1 MKINI
6 LKELQLTVLTARL
19 YRGGL
24 ALKTIN
30 HTHLNFSVDVLSE
43 CGSFHIAGKQFLEF
57 VHFQGSNVMP
67 RKPQDI
73 PDAELAVLQQLW
85 ERGACTVRQLTEVLY
100 PTGPGSQ
107 NATVQKLLDRL
118 EAKQYVSRN
127 RDSWPY
133 LFQAMVQRGDV
144 IRKSLQATADKL
156 CSGALAPLLTHLVR
170 TESLSVADRESLRD
184 LLQELDQNPESGAN
198 LK

>member
-1 MKINI
+1 
-6 LKELQLTVLTARL
+6 
-19 YRGGL
+19 
-24 ALKTIN
+24 
-30 HTHLNFSVDVLSE
+30 
-43 CGSFHIAGKQFLEF
+43 
-57 VHFQGSNVMP
+57 MP

-85 ERGACTVRQLTEVLY
+85 ERGSCTVRQLTEVLY

-118 EAKQYVSRN
+118 EAKQYVSRS

-133 LFQAMVQRGDV
+133 LFQATVQRGDV

-170 TESLSVADRESLRD
+170 TDSLSIADRASLRD
-184 LLQELDQNPESGAN
+184 LLQELDQNPSSAA
-198 LK
+198 K

>member
-1 MKINI
+1 
-6 LKELQLTVLTARL
+6 
-19 YRGGL
+19 
-24 ALKTIN
+24 
-30 HTHLNFSVDVLSE
+30 
-43 CGSFHIAGKQFLEF
+43 
-57 VHFQGSNVMP
+57 MP

-100 PTGPGSQ
+100 PTAPGSQ

-118 EAKQYVSRN
+118 EAKHYVTRN
-127 RDSWPY
+127 RESWPY
-133 LFQAMVQRGDV
+133 LFQAAVQRADV

-170 TESLSVADRESLRD
+170 ADTLSDVERASLRD
-184 LLQELDQNPESGAN
+184 LLEELDQNPTPSAN
-198 LK
+198 LE

>member
-1 MKINI
+1 
-6 LKELQLTVLTARL
+6 
-19 YRGGL
+19 
-24 ALKTIN
+24 
-30 HTHLNFSVDVLSE
+30 
-43 CGSFHIAGKQFLEF
+43 
-57 VHFQGSNVMP
+57 MP

-100 PTGPGSQ
+100 PAGPGSQ

-133 LFQAMVQRGDV
+133 LFQALVQRSDV

-170 TESLSVADRESLRD
+170 ADSLSATDRASLRD
-184 LLQELDQNPESGAN
+184 LLEDLDQETTPIATTSTGSAESAAV
-198 LK
+198 